1 MESIIEV
8 ENLVKTYKLQR
19 GKKGLIGSIKN
30 LFNRDYEEVR
40 AVDGIN
46 LDIKKGEIVGYIG
59 PNGAGKSTTIK
70 MLTGVLQPTSG
81 SVQVNG
87 FDPFTERIQNAF
99 KIGVVFGQRN
109 QLLWDI
115 SVQESFDLFKDVYEI
130 PEDTYQKNLE
140 LFKQIIGLDDILDVQ
155 VRKLSLGMKMKANI
169 ISSLLH
175 DPPVVFLD
183 EPTIGLDVMVKHS
196 IRKFLK
202 KINEE
207 KDTTVILTTHD
218 MDDIEELCDRIII
231 LDQGQILY
239 NGDLKGLKEE
249 FITSSQLEVELKE
262 EANLEEL
269 FKEDGFEV
277 TRQDNELGWDIL
289 YPQDKQ
295 PGPIIKRVM
304 DQAEVMDI
312 TLEDMSL
319 EQIIKQLYE
328 ERNLGV

>member
-1 MESIIEV
+1 VESIIEV